1 MTYIALETNMCEYN
15 FLYKLVQSFLETVS
29 EVSEDKLCNFV

>member
-1 MTYIALETNMCEYN
+1 MTFIALETNMREYN
-15 FLYKLVQSFLETVS
+15 FLYKLVESFFETVS